1 MNQYFVYSVGFL
13 AQLLFSARLL
23 VQWLFSERAGR
34 VVSPL
39 LFWQLSIVASF
50 ILMVYGILRRDLAI
64 IAGQSITYGVYI
76 RNLHYQGS
84 WQKMPVLFR
93 VVGWLFP
100 LTALLWLM
108 LGDSY
113 SFNNMLFNKQIPLK
127 LMLWGLAGQFVFT
140 GRFIYQWLYIERIKK
155 SVFPLGFWVI
165 SLFGSLMVI
174 SYAIFRRDPV
184 LFVGQAFGMVI
195 YGRNL
200 RLYYRQDR
208 VVKEA

>member
-1 MNQYFVYSVGFL
+1 MNQYFVYGVGFL

-23 VQWLFSERAGR
+23 VQWIFSERAGR
-34 VVSPL
+34 VLSPL

-50 ILMVYGILRRDLAI
+50 ILMIYGILRRDLAI

-84 WQKMPVLFR
+84 WQRMPVLFR
-93 VVGWLFP
+93 IVGWLFP
-100 LTALLWLM
+100 LTAILWLM

-113 SFNNMLFNKQIPLK
+113 SFNNILFHKQISFK
-127 LMLWGLAGQFVFT
+127 LMLWGLAGQLVFT
-140 GRFIYQWLYIERIKK
+140 GRFIYQWLYIERVKE
-155 SVFPLGFWVI
+155 SVFPLGFWFI
-165 SLFGSLMVI
+165 SLIGSFMVI

-184 LFVGQAFGMVI
+184 LFIGQVFGVVV

-200 RLYYRQDR
+200 RLYYRQGEL
-208 VVKEA
+208 KEV